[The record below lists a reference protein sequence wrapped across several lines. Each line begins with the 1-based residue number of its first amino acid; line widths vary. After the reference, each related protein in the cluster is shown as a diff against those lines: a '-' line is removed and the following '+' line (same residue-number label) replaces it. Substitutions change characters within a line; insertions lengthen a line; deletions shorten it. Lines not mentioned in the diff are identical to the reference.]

1 MNSHENDRT
10 PQPPLL
16 LSIKQAA
23 QALSLCERT
32 IWDLVKKGEL
42 PHVKVGRR
50 VLFSPAS
57 LQSWIERQE
66 STTDPKSISI
76 A

>member
-1 MNSHENDRT
+1 MKMTEHRSPRCCCR
-10 PQPPLL
+10 
-16 LSIKQAA
+16 SRKAA

-50 VLFSPAS
+50 IFFSPAS